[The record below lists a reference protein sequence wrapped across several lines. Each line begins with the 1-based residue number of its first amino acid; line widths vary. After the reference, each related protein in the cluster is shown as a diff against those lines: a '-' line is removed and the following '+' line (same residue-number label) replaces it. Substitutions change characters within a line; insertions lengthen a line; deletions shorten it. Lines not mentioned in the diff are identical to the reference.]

1 MKYFIYTLMVIAT
14 GLMIYN
20 ATHLNFDDILAE
32 ESKTALIGVL
42 APACVIML
50 LSILLISKKIQQK
63 KKGK

>member
-1 MKYFIYTLMVIAT
+1 LKYFIYILIILAT

-20 ATHLNFDDILAE
+20 ATHLDFENLLNK

-42 APACVIML
+42 APACVILLML
-50 LSILLISKKIQQK
+50 ILLTSKKIQQK

>member
-1 MKYFIYTLMVIAT
+1 MVIAT